1 LLVFLKLG
9 GSLIT
14 EKSGVHKPRI
24 RVMRRIFRELGS
36 ILNDQPE
43 LRILLG
49 HGSGSF
55 GHIPAKKYGT
65 LEGVHASEDWQGF
78 VEVWQE
84 AHALNRIVMDELKNA
99 GLHAISFP
107 PSSTIL
113 SENRIIV
120 SWEISQIQTAL
131 QHNILPVI
139 FGDVIFD
146 RKIGGTILSTEDLFC
161 YLAPY
166 LKPNR
171 VLLAGEEKGVWS
183 NYDKKDFMV
192 QTITPETSR
201 KMPNQPLESENTDVT
216 GGMKQKV
223 EMMITLVDNHPE
235 ITVSIFSGLT
245 PGELKRALSGYFP
258 GTTIRQKE

>member
-1 LLVFLKLG
+1 
-9 GSLIT
+9 
-14 EKSGVHKPRI
+14 
-24 RVMRRIFRELGS
+24 
-36 ILNDQPE
+36 
-43 LRILLG
+43 
-49 HGSGSF
+49 
-55 GHIPAKKYGT
+55 
-65 LEGVHASEDWQGF
+65 
-78 VEVWQE
+78 
-84 AHALNRIVMDELKNA
+84 MDELKNA